1 MTFCQATVALPH
13 TCAFCGR
20 DLPDGTA
27 ARLRALRTG
36 LGLSTAAVAAQLG
49 LARTTAYE
57 WEVARRSIPPERR
70 SALAALLHVPPE
82 LLGTVPRRTP
92 PAEESQMEPED
103 TSAHTPPCAASTSPE
118 TESAS
123 ALPARRQSVQF
134 TIELACL
141 LCGRDIGVL
150 ESETWPTYRPTLF
163 RQPAAPTVSLT
174 DWRRLRCGICG
185 GAAMPTEVT
194 CRLVR
199 NESPVDW
206 ATERPR
212 RGRPPKWLIAQRANG
227 SSAA

>member
-1 MTFCQATVALPH
+1 M
-13 TCAFCGR
+13 
-20 DLPDGTA
+20 
-27 ARLRALRTG
+27 
-36 LGLSTAAVAAQLG
+36 
-49 LARTTAYE
+49 
-57 WEVARRSIPPERR
+57 ER
-70 SALAALLHVPPE
+70 
-82 LLGTVPRRTP
+82 
-92 PAEESQMEPED
+92 ED
-103 TSAHTPPCAASTSPE
+103 TSTHTPSC
-118 TESAS
+118 
-123 ALPARRQSVQF
+123 PAPGRQSVQF

-141 LCGRDIGVL
+141 LCGRDVGAL
-150 ESETWPTYRPTLF
+150 ESDTWPTYRPTLL
-163 RQPAAPTVSLT
+163 RQPAAPTVRLA